1 MDKFKK
7 GLGNYGGMVSH
18 FYVVES
24 TTEIDT
30 FDEGDMLLPL
40 YWSNEDGW
48 VPFFGCDRFTHEEAM
63 ESNLPLDSKWMSC
76 MTAYQFTSVDGAYV
90 TTEIT
95 SLLDDPNLEIGN
107 LQEIDPT

>member
-1 MDKFKK
+1 MDRFKK

-24 TTEIDT
+24 TTETDT

-48 VPFFGCDRFTHEEAM
+48 VPFFGCDKFSYQEAEEF
-63 ESNLPLDSKWMSC
+63 SLPLDSKWMSC
-76 MTAYQFTSVDGAYV
+76 MTAYQFTAVDGSYV

-95 SLLDDPNLEIGN
+95 SLLDDPDLEIGK
-107 LQEIDPT
+107 LVEIDPT